1 MLRED
6 AMFQRGSLVS
16 ISRIAM
22 AGLMLV
28 CLGVVGQAVAQSA
41 PAGMRV
47 ATGQRITP
55 AAAAGTQVLRLHT
68 DLRSDENADA
78 ANAVTT
84 ALSPD
89 GFTLLILTSGS
100 NNSFYKDDGTP
111 IVYDVL
117 DPTTGLRTGQTTSSA
132 EWVFVYD
139 VTGPVPVQKQKINLP
154 VTYNGLLWD
163 GSGTRFYVSGGSN
176 DIVYP
181 FKKTNGTF
189 QLDAPFML
197 LNTGG
202 QLDNTIAGPA
212 MQSFGL
218 APWAVVAGLGLSGD
232 ASTLYAANF
241 ENDSVSAVD
250 TQSRQVTSRIVFA
263 GPGMGKAR
271 GEYPFWIAVRSGSQH
286 RAEKVFVSSQRDGQV
301 VVFDHPPAFRTI
313 KVGSEPNKMVLS
325 TDGTRLSTNCE

>member
-1 MLRED
+1 
-6 AMFQRGSLVS
+6 MFQRGSLVS

-117 DPTTGLRTGQTTSSA
+117 DPTAGLPTGQTTSSA

-218 APWAVVAGLGLSGD
+218 APWAVVAGLGLRGD
-232 ASTLYAANF
+232 GSTLYAA
-241 ENDSVSAVD
+241 EARVRPV
-250 TQSRQVTSRIVFA
+250 
-263 GPGMGKAR
+263 R
-271 GEYPFWIAVRSGSQH
+271 GEW
-286 RAEKVFVSSQRDGQV
+286 
-301 VVFDHPPAFRTI
+301 
-313 KVGSEPNKMVLS
+313 
-325 TDGTRLSTNCE
+325 